1 MYLHNILGV
10 VENSEESLD
19 KIESIPDKVIDCPMC
34 GESVPSDAIEC
45 PNCEEPF
52 SPEAFEIIKAEG
64 KGSKWLFWSGLIL
77 VIVGGPGIALGSWLH
92 DFLSI
97 PIMDYDNF
105 DSFGWANKLVSSVGI
120 IILVI
125 GIILLILSLPK
136 LRSED
141 EELLSDETLKEE
153 EEEII
158 EQTNVTGDQGG

>member
-1 MYLHNILGV
+1 M
-10 VENSEESLD
+10 VEISEEAG
-19 KIESIPDKVIDCPMC
+19 IEDISESDDVTTCPMC
-34 GESVPSDAIEC
+34 GEPVPPDAIEC

-52 SPEAFEIIKAEG
+52 SPEAFETRLEKEE
-64 KGSKWLFWSGLIL
+64 KGSGMLFWIGVVL

-92 DFLSI
+92 DLLQV
-97 PIMDYDNF
+97 PIADYDNF

-136 LRSED
+136 VRPED
-141 EELLSDETLKEE
+141 EEGELI

-158 EQTNVTGDQGG
+158 TGDQGG

>member
-1 MYLHNILGV
+1 V
-10 VENSEESLD
+10 VESSEDTNINKVESTSD
-19 KIESIPDKVIDCPMC
+19 EMMSCPMC
-34 GESVPSDAIEC
+34 GESVPKDAIEC

-52 SPEAFEIIKAEG
+52 SPEAFEIKISKEE

-77 VIVGGPGIALGSWLH
+77 VLVGGPGIALGSWLH
-92 DFLSI
+92 DVLYIS
-97 PIMDYDNF
+97 IMDYDNF

-136 LRSED
+136 IKSEED
-141 EELLSDETLKEE
+141 E

-158 EQTNVTGDQGG
+158 EQTMAEELEFEDNIITGDQGG